1 MNLSPKTDP
10 LYVETIAGRRFLEAL
25 RQNHKNDGDESTV
38 QTVKIASFDFGLKPK
53 DDVNELKRKRMT
65 LRASLEELLVEYLR
79 GLTPDGNQIPDDR
92 SRVKRSVTN
101 AMNNQNSNENID
113 TENVRDSSVRE
124 ENGVRNNDSV
134 DSKNEIDATN
144 QTSNSSQTICAEQ
157 QQRITQLDRNELTA
171 AIQNVSEHEHNIRRQ
186 LNYRYFNW
194 FWCFIIKLHLRG
206 WNFFKLP

>member
-1 MNLSPKTDP
+1 MSPKTDP

-186 LNYRYFNW
+186 LNYRYFN
-194 FWCFIIKLHLRG
+194 
-206 WNFFKLP
+206 